1 MYSHSEQYTQAHTTA
16 AMDSTDA
23 TNNIVDKPTNTTL
36 EGDQPPVK
44 LLPQIPKAYT
54 LRQAFIKKCLREC
67 QRNAPRSSFEEDMLL
82 EGLTNNDKTTII
94 DHYEYRN
101 SPMRSSDVPPP
112 YNKYYLQY
120 HAFDLVVFKKH
131 AKQAWS
137 DVVQYFKYNKD
148 LEKKY
153 TKNINYKLQMYQQCR
168 DSLSTTIQLLIAYP
182 RNSHKYEESC
192 DHFLNNSGLREQF
205 PIWNITA
212 CKSYSYLSREEY
224 IKLLNTHADGCFA
237 SELYPRFRISVPRA
251 PDDDDTV
258 DDDDCNDDTD
268 TAEDSSTDNDDGS
281 DDDDESGSSDAGDS
295 TDECAD
301 GMLSTN
307 DANDD
312 ICDADVGTI
321 DGSNDGN
328 DNSCNASTAVRTSA
342 SARRAFK
349 SPHPDVGISSDKMK
363 KKKPSKLQSLIA
375 EMSNVEH
382 CNNNA
387 TKSPHKHQIL
397 PRRKFYPSEARSRY
411 FRATTFMK
419 HSITCGGH
427 KQDIVAKD
435 IHTGTN
441 TLIFHARSYNM
452 HHKKD
457 VIRSRDYLLPY
468 SPAVPSAGGSAT
480 ASTTSNK
487 RKKPLPATSN
497 DTNDAVKEKPPK
509 KQKKQ

>member
-1 MYSHSEQYTQAHTTA
+1 
-16 AMDSTDA
+16 MDTTDA
-23 TNNIVDKPTNTTL
+23 TSNNTTVADNSTTTKSL
-36 EGDQPPVK
+36 VEDDQPLVK
-44 LLPQIPKAYT
+44 LPQIPKPYT

-67 QRNAPRSSFEEDMLL
+67 QRDAPRSSYEEDMLL
-82 EGLTNNDKTTII
+82 EGLTNNDKTAII
-94 DHYEYRN
+94 NHYEYRN

-120 HAFDLVVFKKH
+120 HVFDLVVFNKY

-153 TKNINYKLQMYQQCR
+153 TKNITYKLQMYQQCR
-168 DSLSTTIQLLIAYP
+168 DSLSTTIQILIAYP
-182 RNSHKYEESC
+182 RNSHKYKESC
-192 DHFLNNSGLREQF
+192 DHFLNNSGIRDQF

-212 CKSYSYLSREEY
+212 CKSYSYLSPEEY
-224 IKLLNTHADGCFA
+224 IKLLNTHAGGCFVA
-237 SELYPRFRISVPRA
+237 ELYPRFRISA
-251 PDDDDTV
+251 PPPTADDDDEC
-258 DDDDCNDDTD
+258 DDDSIDTD
-268 TAEDSSTDNDDGS
+268 TAEESSTDDDGS
-281 DDDDESGSSDAGDS
+281 DDDDSGSSDAGDS

-321 DGSNDGN
+321 DGSNGGN
-328 DNSCNASTAVRTSA
+328 DNSCNAFTAVRTSA

-349 SPHPDVGISSDKMK
+349 SPHPDVGISSSDKK
-363 KKKPSKLQSLIA
+363 KTKKPSKLQSLIA
-375 EMSNVEH
+375 EMNNVEH

-387 TKSPHKHQIL
+387 TKPPHKHQLL

-419 HSITCGGH
+419 HSIKCGGH

-457 VIRSRDYLLPY
+457 IVRSRDYLLPY
-468 SPAVPSAGGSAT
+468 SPAVPSAGGSAA
-480 ASTTSNK
+480 ASTTSNTKK
-487 RKKPLPATSN
+487 RKKPIATPT
-497 DTNDAVKEKPPK
+497 DTTDDAVKEKTPK

>member
-1 MYSHSEQYTQAHTTA
+1 
-16 AMDSTDA
+16 
-23 TNNIVDKPTNTTL
+23 
-36 EGDQPPVK
+36 
-44 LLPQIPKAYT
+44 
-54 LRQAFIKKCLREC
+54 
-67 QRNAPRSSFEEDMLL
+67 
-82 EGLTNNDKTTII
+82 
-94 DHYEYRN
+94 
-101 SPMRSSDVPPP
+101 
-112 YNKYYLQY
+112 
-120 HAFDLVVFKKH
+120 
-131 AKQAWS
+131 
-137 DVVQYFKYNKD
+137 
-148 LEKKY
+148 
-153 TKNINYKLQMYQQCR
+153 MYQQCR

-251 PDDDDTV
+251 PDDDTV
-258 DDDDCNDDTD
+258 DDDDCDDDTD
-268 TAEDSSTDNDDGS
+268 TAEESSTDDDGS
-281 DDDDESGSSDAGDS
+281 DDDDSGSSDASDS
-295 TDECAD
+295 TDDCAD

-307 DANDD
+307 DVNDD
-312 ICDADVGTI
+312 ICDAADVGTI
-321 DGSNDGN
+321 DGSNTGN
-328 DNSCNASTAVRTSA
+328 DNSCNASTAVRTSS

-349 SPHPDVGISSDKMK
+349 SPHPDVGISSDKMT

-375 EMSNVEH
+375 EMTNVEH

-480 ASTTSNK
+480 ASTTSNTNK
-487 RKKPLPATSN
+487 RKKPLAAASN
-497 DTNDAVKEKPPK
+497 DTNDAVKERPPK

>member
-1 MYSHSEQYTQAHTTA
+1 
-16 AMDSTDA
+16 MDSTDA
-23 TNNIVDKPTNTTL
+23 TNTNNIVDKPTNTNATL
-36 EGDQPPVK
+36 EDDQPPVK
-44 LLPQIPKAYT
+44 LLPQIPKPYT

-67 QRNAPRSSFEEDMLL
+67 HRDAPRSSYEEDMLL
-82 EGLTNNDKTTII
+82 EGLTNNDKTAII
-94 DHYEYRN
+94 EHYEYRN

-120 HAFDLVVFKKH
+120 HVFDLVVFNKY

-153 TKNINYKLQMYQQCR
+153 TKNITYKLQMYQQCK
-168 DSLSTTIQLLIAYP
+168 DSLSTTIQLLIVYP
-182 RNSHKYEESC
+182 RNSHKYKESC
-192 DHFLNNSGLREQF
+192 DHFLNNSGMRDQF

-224 IKLLNTHADGCFA
+224 IKLLNTHAGGCFVA
-237 SELYPRFRISVPRA
+237 ELYPRFRISA
-251 PDDDDTV
+251 PPPAAD
-258 DDDDCNDDTD
+258 DDDDCDDDTDNTD
-268 TAEDSSTDNDDGS
+268 TAEESSTDDDDSS
-281 DDDDESGSSDAGDS
+281 DDDDSDSGSTDAGDN

-301 GMLSTN
+301 GMVSTN

-312 ICDADVGTI
+312 ICDDDVGTI
-321 DGSNDGN
+321 DGSNGGN
-328 DNSCNASTAVRTSA
+328 DNSRNAFTAVRTSA

-349 SPHPDVGISSDKMK
+349 SPHPDVGISSDKK
-363 KKKPSKLQSLIA
+363 KGKKPSKLQSLIA
-375 EMSNVEH
+375 EMNNVEH
-382 CNNNA
+382 CNNTA
-387 TKSPHKHQIL
+387 TKPPHKHQLL

-419 HSITCGGH
+419 HSIKCGGH

-457 VIRSRDYLLPY
+457 VVRSRDYLLPY

-480 ASTTSNK
+480 ASTTSNTNK
-487 RKKPLPATSN
+487 RKKPLEASN
-497 DTNDAVKEKPPK
+497 DTNGAVKEKPLK